1 MNIFTYNHKFPNFFS
16 KKIFKNFKKLFGQA
30 LNSYDRGA
38 VLENDH
44 RYIKESGALTAVH

>member
-1 MNIFTYNHKFPNFFS
+1 M
-16 KKIFKNFKKLFGQA
+16 LFDQA

-44 RYIKESGALTAVH
+44 RYIKESGAFNAVHWKLIFLKVYVQLEWW